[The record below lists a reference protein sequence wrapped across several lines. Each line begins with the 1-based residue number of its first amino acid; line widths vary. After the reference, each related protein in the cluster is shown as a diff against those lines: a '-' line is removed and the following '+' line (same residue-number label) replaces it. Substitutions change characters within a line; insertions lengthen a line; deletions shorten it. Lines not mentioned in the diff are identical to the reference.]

1 VDPVSL
7 ILTALIAGAAA
18 AAKET
23 GGSIVTD
30 AYQGLKS
37 LVLRRFSKPDAP
49 ELEAPAQHR
58 AQLEARLRQ
67 ADAGGDA
74 ELIARAQAVLAQT
87 DPEGTK
93 AGKYQVIVSGGQGVV
108 VGDHTTN
115 TMNFNG

>member
-1 VDPVSL
+1 MDPVTL

-18 AAKET
+18 AAKEA

-30 AYQGLKS
+30 AYHGLKS
-37 LVLRRFSKPDAP
+37 LLLRRFSQTDAP
-49 ELEAPAQHR
+49 ALEAPAEHR
-58 AQLEARLRQ
+58 AQLEATLRQ
-67 ADAGGDA
+67 AGADP
-74 ELIARAQAVLAQT
+74 ELIASAQAVLAQT

-115 TMNFNG
+115 TMTFNG